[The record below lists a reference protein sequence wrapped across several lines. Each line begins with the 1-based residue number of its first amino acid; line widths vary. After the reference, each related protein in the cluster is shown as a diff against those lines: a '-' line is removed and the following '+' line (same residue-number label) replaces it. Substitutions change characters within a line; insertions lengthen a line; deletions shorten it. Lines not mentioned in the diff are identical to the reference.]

1 MKHTKILATYGPSI
15 ESPELL
21 KQLIASGVNAFRVNC
36 SHGTTPDFV
45 KAAAT
50 IRAASADS
58 EFPIGLL
65 FDISGPKLR
74 LSRFDGEIALGIGD
88 EIRFSASRTDTSRG
102 VVGVNHPTVLSSVKI
117 GERLFVDDG
126 NMIFEIKSADGTEV
140 VAIATNAGTLLPGK
154 GINLPD
160 TDIQIPTITDKDK
173 IDLRTAVEVGADF
186 VALSFVRSGDD
197 IIEAR
202 RLLKDFGGTQRIIAK
217 LEKREA
223 IENLDDI
230 MLLADGVMI
239 ARGDLGVELPPAELP
254 KLQKRIIRLARNH
267 QRPVIVATQM
277 LESMRFSP
285 RATRAEINDVAGA
298 VFDNVDAVMLSAE
311 TATGS
316 YPLEAVRTM
325 TATIDVSEDGCE
337 RPRVELDEVMIS
349 SPIPRTIAGAVT
361 STEHLCET
369 KATFV
374 LTATGYTAGLISGL
388 FPAHPIIAL
397 TSNAETLNRFVLFRS
412 VYSVIIE
419 QPTTFDEMLTT
430 INEVSSRYNVAAR
443 DDKVTVTGG
452 LPIGSGAPTNFM
464 MIHIVE

>member
-1 MKHTKILATYGPSI
+1 
-15 ESPELL
+15 
-21 KQLIASGVNAFRVNC
+21 
-36 SHGTTPDFV
+36 
-45 KAAAT
+45 
-50 IRAASADS
+50 
-58 EFPIGLL
+58 
-65 FDISGPKLR
+65 
-74 LSRFDGEIALGIGD
+74 
-88 EIRFSASRTDTSRG
+88 
-102 VVGVNHPTVLSSVKI
+102 
-117 GERLFVDDG
+117 
-126 NMIFEIKSADGTEV
+126 MIFEIKSADGTEV

-202 RLLKDFGGTQRIIAK
+202 RLLKEFGGTQRIIAK

-223 IENLDDI
+223 IENLDEI
-230 MLLADGVMI
+230 MMLADGVMI

-254 KLQKRIIRLARNH
+254 KLQKRIIRLAHRH

-298 VFDNVDAVMLSAE
+298 VFDHVDAVMLSAE

-316 YPLEAVRTM
+316 YPLEAVQTM
-325 TATIDVSEDGCE
+325 TATIDVTESGCE

-349 SPIPRTIAGAVT
+349 SPIPRTIAEAVT

-374 LTATGYTAGLISGL
+374 MTASGYTAGLISGL
-388 FPAHPIIAL
+388 FPAHPIMAL

-412 VYSVIIE
+412 VYSVMIE
-419 QPTTFDEMLTT
+419 QPTTFEEMLTT
-430 INEVSSRYNVAAR
+430 INEVSSRYDVATR
-443 DDKVTVTGG
+443 DDKVTITGG

-464 MIHIVE
+464 MIHVLD